1 METESTGEY
10 SSKRKGI
17 EAKDYIPYV
26 SGILWAVD
34 KNLRYLD
41 IEGHK
46 LIEWGLAKEDVIG
59 KTVQEFHQEK
69 EDGINTQN
77 HRLTLSKGD
86 VSYQVAFAGTSY
98 DCKLHYYPDREII
111 VGVATDITQEMKL
124 KKQVSSQEDSLLEL
138 SAPVIPVL
146 EHVVIVPIS
155 GPLTFERTQ
164 HMQKHIVQSVHE
176 LPHVNAVILDFSGV
190 TEIISQGDV
199 ALQET
204 YQALKLLG
212 IETILTGMTPSLSKS
227 LVEGGRTLSVDRI
240 YSSLKVAVSVLAREG

>member
-1 METESTGEY
+1 METEFEQAHPA
-10 SSKRKGI
+10 KVDKI

-46 LIEWGLAKEDVIG
+46 LTEWELSKQDVIG
-59 KTVQEFHQEK
+59 KTVQEFHQET
-69 EDGINTQN
+69 EDGTNTRN

-86 VSYQVAFAGTSY
+86 VTYQVEFAGTKY

-111 VGVATDITQEMKL
+111 VGVATDITKEVEL
-124 KKQVSSQEDSLLEL
+124 EKQVSDQEDTLLEL

-155 GPLTFERTQ
+155 SSLTFERTRY
-164 HMQKHIVQSVHE
+164 MQDHIIQKVHE
-176 LPHVNAVILDFSGV
+176 LSYIHTVILDFSSV
-190 TEIISQGDV
+190 TEVGSQGEV
-199 ALQET
+199 ALQGIYES
-204 YQALKLLG
+204 LKLLG
-212 IETILTGMTPSLSKS
+212 IQTILTGMTP
-227 LVEGGRTLSVDRI
+227 TLSQKLVVGGTSLTVDRI
-240 YSSLKVAVSVLAREG
+240 YSSLKVAVSVLAKES